1 MRPVN
6 PAARP
11 IRLEPPRT
19 RFGTPSFAPERH
31 ALVLPYEGE
40 PPNFEITALAPAELR
55 VDFTRSLLAG
65 QPVSSP
71 RQTSDAVLA
80 TWSATQ
86 DATRGVTSLRLALT
100 GAGEVVVARD
110 DARQELLVFPQLSA
124 ESSPTTPGTVRTV
137 LGPATF
143 DEQVG
148 GLALDY
154 RGEVPRYTLT
164 RLTRNVVYLDFP
176 EAALNP
182 MAVQFDTVNNALMSF
197 WLIAPRLNRE
207 AVRAMLVL
215 PYGGNVQLLEDQ
227 VTGRILLVP
236 RLGD

>member
-1 MRPVN
+1 MRPLN
-6 PAARP
+6 PATRP

-19 RFGTPSFAPERH
+19 RFGTPSFAPERY

-65 QPVSSP
+65 QPVSNARP
-71 RQTSDAVLA
+71 ASDAVLA

-110 DARQELLVFPQLSA
+110 DARQEILVFPQLSA
-124 ESSPTTPGTVRTV
+124 EGSPTTPGTVRTV

-182 MAVQFDTVNNALMSF
+182 TAVQFDTVSNSLMSF

-215 PYGGNVQLLEDQ
+215 PFGGNVQLLEDQ